1 MSSDK
6 QAIRAAFGRAAGQYD
21 RVAEVQRRI
30 ARSLLE
36 RTPTLSAA
44 NILDAGCGTGFGA
57 GLLRQQCIGSTV
69 FTLDAAYA
77 MCQQS
82 ATPLVICGDI
92 ETLPVADASLDLYW
106 SSLAWQWTQAA
117 RAIAEAARVL
127 KPGGLLRIATLGPA
141 TLHELRKAFASVDAH
156 PHVRGFQCAQLHA
169 DLLAAQG
176 FHAIQVEQ
184 RIERT
189 FAPDLST
196 VLRDI
201 RSLGA
206 HELGHTRRPGLLGR
220 QAWLRLQAAYESF
233 READGLPASYDVITL
248 CATRA
253 AA

>member
-6 QAIRAAFGRAAGQYD
+6 QAIRAAFGRAAGEYD

-30 ARSLLE
+30 ARALME
-36 RTPTLSAA
+36 RTPTLNAA

-57 GLLRQQCIGSTV
+57 ALLRQQCAGSTI

-82 ATPLVICGDI
+82 GGQQVVCGDI
-92 ETLPVADASLDLYW
+92 EALPLARASLDLYW
-106 SSLAWQWTQAA
+106 SSLAWQWTQAG

-156 PHVRGFQCAQLHA
+156 PHVRDFQCAQLHA
-169 DLLAAQG
+169 DLLVAAG
-176 FHAIQVEQ
+176 FSEIQIEQ

-196 VLRDI
+196 LLRDI

-206 HELGHTRRPGLLGR
+206 HELGRTRRPGLLGR
-220 QAWLRLQAAYESF
+220 QAWSRLQAAYENC
-233 READGLPASYDVITL
+233 REAEGLPASYDVITL
-248 CATRA
+248 CATRSA
-253 AA
+253 T

>member
-36 RTPTLSAA
+36 RTPPLSTA
-44 NILDAGCGTGFGA
+44 NILDAGSGTGFGA
-57 GLLRQQCIGSTV
+57 SLLRQQCVGSTV

-82 ATPLVICGDI
+82 GTPLVACGDI
-92 ETLPVADASLDLYW
+92 EALPVADASLNLYW

-127 KPGGLLRIATLGPA
+127 KPGGLLRVATLGPA
-141 TLHELRKAFASVDAH
+141 TLHELRTAFASVDAH
-156 PHVRGFQCAQLHA
+156 PHVRDFQCAELHA
-169 DLLAAQG
+169 DLLASTG
-176 FHAIQVEQ
+176 FCDIRIEQ

-189 FAPDLST
+189 FAPDLSNL
-196 VLRDI
+196 LRDI

-206 HELGHTRRPGLLGR
+206 HELGQARRPGLLGR
-220 QAWLRLQAAYESF
+220 QAWSRLQTAYASF
-233 READGLPASYDVITL
+233 READGLPVSYDVITL
-248 CATRA
+248 CATRSA
-253 AA
+253 A